1 MQSHD
6 AAPCEIALLQHGGK
20 ATIIPQGH
28 TNPEAIRPV
37 TATRWGLGVFSA
49 RSGPPIPPGY
59 YVIMIGAICSGFGLL
74 GVAQGL
80 RLLLLIYRTV
90 GHF

>member
-1 MQSHD
+1 MFTTILACVLALAGIVMI
-6 AAPCEIALLQHGGK
+6 AAGA
-20 ATIIPQGH
+20 
-28 TNPEAIRPV
+28 
-37 TATRWGLGVFSA
+37 WGVFKLMSA
-49 RSGPPIPPGY
+49 RSGPPIPRRY